1 MLNVSISPEPFD
13 PPGPPGRGLER
24 IRAVLRLAGDF
35 TVAELHTA
43 NRVDQ
48 MPVLANH
55 VLANP
60 QLAAPDHSADSEYQ
74 LGRVMPTQ
82 GLDVEPT
89 ADTLV
94 RLGVFDHNIIVV
106 DLVFGIQV
114 SRRRGG
120 PVPLLSSLARM

>member
-1 MLNVSISPEPFD
+1 MNVSISPHPFG
-13 PPGPPGRGLER
+13 PLGPPGRELER
-24 IRAVLRLAGDF
+24 IRAVPRLAGDC
-35 TVAELHTA
+35 TIAELHTA

-60 QLAAPDHSADSEYQ
+60 QLAAPDHSADGEYQ

-82 GLDVEPT
+82 SLDVVPA
-89 ADTLV
+89 ADTLA

-120 PVPLLSSLARM
+120 PVPLLSSFARM